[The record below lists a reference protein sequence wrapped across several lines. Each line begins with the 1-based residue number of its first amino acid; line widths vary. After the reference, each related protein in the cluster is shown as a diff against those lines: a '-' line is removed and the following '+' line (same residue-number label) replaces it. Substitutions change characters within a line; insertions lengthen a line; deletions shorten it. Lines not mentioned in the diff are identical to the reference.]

1 MFEKLKTKLFLVPA
15 LGGIMTVGSSLVALA
30 AETGGSGS
38 STDIPSI
45 SITTD
50 MLTPLVEGVV
60 SNIQVILPVGIGL
73 MALML
78 GIKVIPR
85 LIKRF
90 L

>member
-1 MFEKLKTKLFLVPA
+1 
-15 LGGIMTVGSSLVALA
+15 MTVGSSLVAWA
-30 AETGGSGS
+30 AETGGSS
-38 STDIPSI
+38 SPTDIPSI

>member
-15 LGGIMTVGSSLVALA
+15 LGGAMTLGSSLVAFA
-30 AETGGSGS
+30 AKTGGGDASELP
-38 STDIPSI
+38 TI

-60 SNIQVILPVGIGL
+60 SNIQVVLPVGLGL
-73 MALML
+73 MGLML

-85 LIKRF
+85 LISRF

>member
-15 LGGIMTVGSSLVALA
+15 LGGAMTLGSSFVAFA
-30 AETGGSGS
+30 AQTGGGDASELP
-38 STDIPSI
+38 TI

-60 SNIQVILPVGIGL
+60 SNIQVVLPVGLGL
-73 MALML
+73 MGLML

-85 LIKRF
+85 LISRF

>member
-15 LGGIMTVGSSLVALA
+15 LGGAMTVGSSLVALA
-30 AETGGSGS
+30 AESGGGGA
-38 STDIPSI
+38 STLPSI

-50 MLTPLVEGVV
+50 MLTPLVDGVV
-60 SNIQVILPVGIGL
+60 SNINVVLPVGLGL
-73 MALML
+73 MGLML

-85 LIKRF
+85 LISRF

>member
-1 MFEKLKTKLFLVPA
+1 MFEKLKSKLFLVPT
-15 LGGIMTVGSSLVALA
+15 LGGVMTVGSSLVALA
-30 AETGGSGS
+30 AQTGEDAASKLP
-38 STDIPSI
+38 TI
-45 SITTD
+45 SITSD

-60 SNIQVILPVGIGL
+60 SNINVVLPVGLGL
-73 MALML
+73 MGLML

>member
-1 MFEKLKTKLFLVPA
+1 MFEKLKTKLLLGPV
-15 LGGIMTVGSSLVALA
+15 LGGAMTVGFSLVAFA

-38 STDIPSI
+38 GTNIPSI

>member
-1 MFEKLKTKLFLVPA
+1 MFEKLKSKLFLVPTP
-15 LGGIMTVGSSLVALA
+15 GGVMTVGSSLVALA
-30 AETGGSGS
+30 AETGTPS
-38 STDIPSI
+38 STTDIPSI
-45 SITTD
+45 SITTE